1 MSAQTSVTTPSK
13 QLWLELPP
21 MSETAPARLMVFFHG
36 EGSTPEEFTPVALS
50 WQLKFPG
57 ATVLV
62 MQGHHER
69 TPGRWEWYESRGV
82 GEQRLARL
90 QEAAKVM
97 AVQIRDAQIQQG
109 FSGESTIL
117 VGFSQGANLLLE
129 IIRSHAELCG
139 VAIGYSGRLL
149 RPIHATEGIATPI
162 HLIHGS
168 LDSLV
173 PLVYARQAFDGLRA
187 IGADVTLDVIE
198 DGSHHIDQDMIILG
212 TTRAMQ
218 SVFKHRKR
226 MRMKSLN

>member
-1 MSAQTSVTTPSK
+1 MSDS
-13 QLWLELPP
+13 
-21 MSETAPARLMVFFHG
+21 APTRLMVFFHG
-36 EGSTPEEFTPVALS
+36 EGSTPEAFSPVALS

-62 MQGHHER
+62 MQGLRER
-69 TPGRWEWYESRGV
+69 TPGRWEWFDSRGV
-82 GEQRLARL
+82 GQERIARV
-90 QEAAKVM
+90 QDAAKNM
-97 AVQIRDAQIQQG
+97 AIQIRETQSRHG
-109 FSGESTIL
+109 FSADSTIL
-117 VGFSQGANLLLE
+117 VGFSQGAQLLLE
-129 IIRSHAELCG
+129 LVRSHQEICG
-139 VAIGYSGRLL
+139 FAICYSARLL
-149 RPIHATEGIATPI
+149 RPIHATEKLATPI

-173 PLVYARQAFDGLRA
+173 PLVYARQAFDGLKA
-187 IGADVTLDVIE
+187 IGADVTLDVME